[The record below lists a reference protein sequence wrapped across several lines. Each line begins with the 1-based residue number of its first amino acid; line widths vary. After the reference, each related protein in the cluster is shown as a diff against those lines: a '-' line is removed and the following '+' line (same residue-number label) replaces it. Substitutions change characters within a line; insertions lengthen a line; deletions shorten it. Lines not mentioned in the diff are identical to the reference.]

1 MLYGVV
7 TLERSVS
14 GDTYR
19 RIRMPIHS
27 HRWSFPLK
35 LAAGAAAVAAI
46 ALSAIVAGAQPVT
59 HSVAKEVM
67 RKDLIGM
74 PGKEVVISTVEYGPG
89 VSSPPHRH
97 NAQVFVY
104 VLQGKV
110 NMAVKGGPRMTL
122 GVGETF
128 YESPSDIHSVSGNA
142 STTEPAKILAI
153 LIKDKGAPATT
164 QVPPDQAQ

>member
-1 MLYGVV
+1 MSIY
-7 TLERSVS
+7 S
-14 GDTYR
+14 Y
-19 RIRMPIHS
+19 
-27 HRWSFPLK
+27 RWSLTLK
-35 LAAGAAAVAAI
+35 FAAGAAAVAAI
-46 ALSAIVAGAQPVT
+46 TLSGIIARAQPAT
-59 HSVAKEVM
+59 TAAHSVAKEVM

-153 LIKDKGAPATT
+153 LIKDKGAPGTT
-164 QVPPDQAQ
+164 PVPPDQAQ